1 MADKKTLTVKELT
14 KATEDAKKKFEELN
28 EQLAIA
34 KKVEE
39 DRKKAELA
47 LAKEARK
54 KEVDDAITNT
64 KDLLEAYIKDYGS
77 YSSEYSYSDLNSLFK
92 RFSPWWF

>member
-1 MADKKTLTVKELT
+1 MADKKVLTVKELT
-14 KATEDAKKKFEELN
+14 KATEDAKKKFEALN
-28 EQLAIA
+28 EQLAVA
-34 KKVEE
+34 KKEEE

-47 LAKEARK
+47 LAKEVRK
-54 KEVDDAITNT
+54 KEVDDAITNA

-77 YSSEYSYSDLNSLFK
+77 YSSEYNYSDLNSLFK